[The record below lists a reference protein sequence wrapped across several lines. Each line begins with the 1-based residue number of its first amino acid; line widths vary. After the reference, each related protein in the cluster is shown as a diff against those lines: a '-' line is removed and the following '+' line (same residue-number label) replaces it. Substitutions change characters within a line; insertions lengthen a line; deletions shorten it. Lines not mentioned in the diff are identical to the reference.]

1 MSETAKSLSVSEA
14 ASLCG
19 VGRTTVGYW
28 IRSKKLH
35 ANRLGRNYTIPV
47 DDFLFFLRNSG
58 QKIPPELAQ
67 KNSSGPIFKSFQN
80 CWQHWTGSEHG
91 LKCRD
96 CIAFRNQLQA
106 CFTVKDSGL
115 LGCTECNTC
124 RYYIETFLHR
134 IQFVHQIDVPAAVF
148 KDLYFWG
155 GNALCAQLCD
165 VGQKDLVGMGIEKIV
180 HAASLPKVIEAVRK
194 LAIGEPDFKE
204 DCRIAIRNKHT
215 GSREI
220 RVCVY
225 PLQEPPMAYLV
236 LGLPLNSIC

>member
-1 MSETAKSLSVSEA
+1 
-14 ASLCG
+14 
-19 VGRTTVGYW
+19 
-28 IRSKKLH
+28 
-35 ANRLGRNYTIPV
+35 
-47 DDFLFFLRNSG
+47 
-58 QKIPPELAQ
+58 
-67 KNSSGPIFKSFQN
+67 
-80 CWQHWTGSEHG
+80 
-91 LKCRD
+91 
-96 CIAFRNQLQA
+96 
-106 CFTVKDSGL
+106 
-115 LGCTECNTC
+115 
-124 RYYIETFLHR
+124 
-134 IQFVHQIDVPAAVF
+134 VHQIDVPAAVF